1 MLILH
6 LLIAELAS
14 DGKTKQKY
22 DGVFLLAD
30 LYLLLES
37 GASVTAPWSALIR
50 FYRLITGIWG
60 QSNCTMIGSD
70 QILSSYYW
78 SLGPV

>member
-37 GASVTAPWSALIR
+37 GASVTAP
-50 FYRLITGIWG
+50 
-60 QSNCTMIGSD
+60 
-70 QILSSYYW
+70 
-78 SLGPV
+78 